1 MHVHKVVWAL
11 VAGMAMAG
19 AGGAV
24 GSVGSVGE
32 SAVASTTS
40 TASVEWPVYG
50 ANLAN
55 TRTVPGGPSAA
66 QVATLHVA
74 WRDSFGD
81 GDFTGTPIV
90 YHGVV
95 YVGSNGGIVR
105 AIQARSS
112 ATHPA
117 GAVLWTAKVA
127 GPVDGSLA
135 AAGSSVFVPVARMGG
150 PELVALNAGTGHQL
164 WATTLDGS
172 TDASVYG
179 SPVPVPVGEATVVL
193 QGVSA
198 TSGDPAS
205 PLRGSLSALNAANG
219 SLLWKTYMVPPGFNG
234 GAVWST
240 PAVDLSSGS
249 VFVGTGNAYSGA
261 AAPTTDA
268 IVKLKL
274 SNGRILGWFQG
285 TANDVFSSNT
295 PGLDFDFGASPNLM
309 HLGNRTLIGEGSKS
323 GSYWALNPATMKPV
337 WQATLGAGS
346 AVGGVLGSTAYDPA
360 TGHVFGPESVPGY
373 VWSVDA
379 STGTPAWVAPGGID
393 PGQLS
398 PVSVSNGVVYSV
410 TSTGFVEAWNEATG
424 IPAGAL
430 PINPVPPGS
439 SYVAALGSGVAI
451 ADGLVIADAGSQQS
465 QGLVVAF
472 SP

>member
-1 MHVHKVVWAL
+1 MRKLLWAW

-19 AGGAV
+19 VAGPNAL
-24 GSVGSVGE
+24 
-32 SAVASTTS
+32 ATT
-40 TASVEWPVYG
+40 TATTTAGTAVEWPVYG

-55 TRTVPGGPSAA
+55 TRTVPGGPSAT
-66 QVATLHVA
+66 QVATLHSA
-74 WRDSFGD
+74 WRDSFSD

-90 YHGVV
+90 NHGVV

-105 AIQARSS
+105 AIQARPT

-127 GPVDGSLA
+127 GPVNGSLA
-135 AAGSSVFVPVARMGG
+135 AAGTSLFVPVARLGG
-150 PELVALNAGTGHQL
+150 PELVALNAATGHQL
-164 WATTLDGS
+164 WATTLDTS

-179 SPVPVPVGEATVVL
+179 SPVPVPVGRATVVL

-205 PLRGSLSALNAANG
+205 PLRGSLSALNAATG
-219 SLLWKTYMVPPGFNG
+219 SVLWKTYMVPPGFNG

-240 PAVDLSSGS
+240 PAVDLSTGS
-249 VFVGTGNAYSGA
+249 VYVGTGNAYSGT

-274 SNGRILGWFQG
+274 TDGQMLGWFQG

-309 HLGNRTLIGEGSKS
+309 HLGTRTLIGEGAKS
-323 GSYWALNPATMKPV
+323 GSYWALDPATMKPA
-337 WQATLGAGS
+337 WQATVGGGS
-346 AVGGVLGSTAYDPA
+346 AVGGVLGSTAFDPA
-360 TGHVFGPESVPGY
+360 TRQVIGPESVPGY
-373 VWSVDA
+373 VWSLDGA
-379 STGTPAWVAPGGID
+379 TGTPAWVSPGGID
-393 PGQLS
+393 PAQLS

-410 TSTGFVEAWNEATG
+410 TSTGFVEAWSEATG

-465 QGLVVAF
+465 QGVVAAF